1 MKLNIGLAQ
10 CRHTPDNDPLSLVRS
25 FAKKAKA
32 SGVDLLVFPESL
44 MTPYEKDRGAF
55 LNEAQPITGSFV
67 SSVNDI
73 AREHSLALVYTF
85 NEKNPD
91 GNPFN
96 TAVLTAPDGTTL
108 SSYRKVH
115 LFDSDTTQESD
126 RMAAGSKLF
135 EPVWVQ
141 GAIVGIGIC
150 YDLRFP
156 EVARYAALHGA
167 QLMLYPAAW
176 VAGER
181 KIEQWQTLLRA
192 RAIENEMY
200 VAGLS
205 RCDEGYIGH
214 SCIFDP
220 RGDLLASADDSEQL
234 IMATIDSELIDQ
246 TRRALP
252 VFDHRKPEL
261 YKD

>member
-1 MKLNIGLAQ
+1 MKLNVGLAQ

-25 FAKKAKA
+25 FAEKAKA

-96 TAVLTAPDGTTL
+96 TAVLTTPDGTTL

-246 TRRALP
+246 TRRTLP
-252 VFDHRKPEL
+252 VFDHRRPEL